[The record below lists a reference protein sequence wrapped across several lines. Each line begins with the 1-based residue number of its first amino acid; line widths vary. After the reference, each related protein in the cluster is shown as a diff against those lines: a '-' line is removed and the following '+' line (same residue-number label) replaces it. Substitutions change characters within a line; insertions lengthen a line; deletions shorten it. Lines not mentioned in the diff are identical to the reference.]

1 MRNVWLCFLVMG
13 ACGDDDGAT
22 DAGTDAPMV
31 DAPVEDAGPDVRDAA
46 VMDWPEMRPEAS
58 TVPEEGIRREL
69 FLVPGATPP
78 PNPTTADATPSELN
92 ATQVVRY
99 RRDVSPPAPTRAIV
113 VCMPGF
119 LGGGGSFE
127 GIARTLVRNGLDGE
141 PIEVW
146 AIDRRANLL
155 EDLRGADAAEAL
167 GNPEVAQGYYFGG
180 ETVGGVAFEGYP
192 SQDDVAYMS
201 EWGLA
206 THVDDLRAV
215 LQRIDET
222 ERQARV
228 FLLGH
233 SLGASFTE
241 AYAAWRFEDGTRGVE
256 ELAGL
261 ILVDGALGGT
271 EVSEDEYREGGMSGS
286 AVIPSPGLNAV
297 REGDRYVAL
306 PLLGVEALTRAEVI
320 SLRALADPD
329 AIVEDVER
337 DRLLGVLMS
346 LSFRDIPP
354 LTNEAALALA
364 FDDEF
369 QPLGFIRTK
378 VGQLSGPT
386 EMYASALAGGEMLLR
401 PSDPEASYTW
411 VDALDADPAEYTPV
425 QNMAESFV
433 HGRTN
438 FAEWYFPTRLPLDL
452 GAVGGASV
460 AEDGWQADEGLRA
473 FDGALI
479 DAPVLAIAADL
490 VGDPAR
496 YEAIRDRV
504 APAVGTGRP
513 AEGVARDDERAFRIV
528 DATDL
533 AHLDVV
539 FAGDESADNPM
550 PAAIE
555 DFLREHTAA
564 GTITIDVME

>member
-1 MRNVWLCFLVMG
+1 MRRTTWLLLLAL
-13 ACGDDDGAT
+13 ACGDDDALD
-22 DAGTDAPMV
+22 DAGSDAAVDASIDAP
-31 DAPVEDAGPDVRDAA
+31 ARDAS

-58 TVPEEGIRREL
+58 TVPEAGIRREL
-69 FLVPGATPP
+69 FLVAGATPP
-78 PNPTTADATPSELN
+78 PNPTTDTATPSELN

-99 RRDVSPPAPTRAIV
+99 RRDVSPPAPARAVV

-167 GNPEVAQGYYFGG
+167 NQPEIAQGYYFGG

-192 SQDDVAYMS
+192 AQSEVAYMS

-215 LQRIDET
+215 LQRIEAS

-261 ILVDGALGGT
+261 ILVDGALGAT
-271 EVSEDEYREGGMSGS
+271 ESTEDEYRNGSMSGGS
-286 AVIPSPGLNAV
+286 VIPSPGLDAV

-320 SLRALADPD
+320 SLRALHDPD

-337 DRLLGVLMS
+337 DRLLAILMGM
-346 LSFRDIPP
+346 SFRDVPAM
-354 LTNEAALALA
+354 TNETALALA
-364 FDDEF
+364 FDDQF
-369 QPLGFIRTK
+369 QPLGFIRAK
-378 VGQLSGPT
+378 VGQLVGPT
-386 EMYASALAGGEMLLR
+386 ETYASALAGGEMLLR
-401 PSDPEASYTW
+401 PSDRDGSYTW
-411 VDALDADPAEYTPV
+411 RDALDGDPAEYTPV

-452 GAVGGASV
+452 GAVGGARV
-460 AEDGWQADEGLRA
+460 AEDGWQASEGLRA

-490 VGDPAR
+490 VGDPTR

-504 APAVGTGRP
+504 APAVGEGRP
-513 AEGVARDDERAFRIV
+513 AAGVTRDDPRAFRIV

-555 DFLREHTAA
+555 DFLREHTAD
-564 GTITIDVME
+564 GTLAIEVME